1 MSDITVN
8 EESEY
13 PKLTV
18 NVTSQYPSIS
28 IIPQR
33 EIVIGG
39 NSTIIYGSGGG
50 GVGGSGPG
58 PTGAQGIQGV
68 QGIAGGNL
76 IWTNAQ
82 PVTATVGG
90 IIAGVTLTNK
100 NAIEVL
106 EQMLYP
112 YQSVSFTSFSTGI
125 TTGSRIY
132 EVGYSVPS
140 ATRQFTWSTSG
151 TTNWVAGS
159 IKIYRGSSQI
169 LGTPVSSSLNYNSS
183 PQNYTHTAYSNNA
196 PASIVFK
203 IEGNQLQGSAASRTE
218 THEWRYSG
226 FWGASTTD
234 DYRIA
239 KNDIYGANYERQL
252 LTNISS
258 FTNTFPSIGQPR
270 YIYYFFPVSFSTPTF
285 QVGVGG
291 LPTPF
296 ETGTVSIT
304 NQHGLSL
311 NYKYY
316 RTPNASSGSLTI
328 SLIV

>member
-82 PVTATVGG
+82 PVTTTVGG

-140 ATRQFTWSTSG
+140 ATREFTWTTSG

-169 LGTPVSSSLNYNSS
+169 LGASVSSSLNYNSS
-183 PQNYTHTAYSNNA
+183 PQNYSHPAYNNNA

-226 FWGASTTD
+226 FWGSSEAEDVNS
-234 DYRIA
+234 A
-239 KNDIYGANYERQL
+239 KTDIYTASYERQL

-258 FTNTFPSIGQPR
+258 FTKTFSATGNPR
-270 YIYYFFPVSFSTPTF
+270 YIYYFLPISFSTPTF
-285 QVGVGG
+285 QVGGFS
-291 LPTPF
+291 TPF
-296 ETGTVSIT
+296 NSGTVTIT
-304 NQHGLSL
+304 NQYGLNL
-311 NYKYY
+311 DYKYY
-316 RTPNASSGSLTI
+316 RLPNATSGSLTI

>member
-28 IIPQR
+28 IVPQR

-39 NSTIIYGSGGG
+39 RSTIVYGSGGG
-50 GVGGSGPG
+50 GPGQQGP
-58 PTGAQGIQGV
+58 PGIQGI

-76 IWTNAQ
+76 IWTNPE
-82 PVTATVGG
+82 PVTTTIGGLTAGTV
-90 IIAGVTLTNK
+90 LTNK

-112 YQSVSFTSFSTGI
+112 YQPVSFTSFSSGI

-132 EVGYSVPS
+132 EVGYSVGA
-140 ATRQFTWSTSG
+140 ATRQFTWATTGS
-151 TTNWVAGS
+151 TNWIAGS
-159 IKIYRGSSQI
+159 VKIFRDTTQI
-169 LGTPVSSSLNYNSS
+169 LGTPVGAALNYNSS
-183 PQNYTHTAYSNNA
+183 PQNYSHPAYYSGS
-196 PASIVFK
+196 PSSIVFK
-203 IEGNQLQGSAASRTE
+203 VEGNQLQGSAASRTE
-218 THEWRYSG
+218 THEWRYAG

-234 DYRIA
+234 DVGIA
-239 KNDIYGANYERQL
+239 KDEIYGANYERQL

-258 FTNTFPSIGQPR
+258 FTKTFSSTGSTR
-270 YIYYFFPVSFSTPTF
+270 YIYYFLPATFSTPTF
-285 QVGVGG
+285 QVGGFT
-291 LPTPF
+291 TPF
-296 ETGTVSIT
+296 NTGTVMIE
-304 NQHGLSL
+304 NQHGLNI

-316 RTPNASSGSLTI
+316 RLPVATSANVTI